1 MARGGTHTLERED
14 ATRQPGLSRVCR
26 PDPLITRPACLALL
40 AAILVIAGA
49 GCGGG
54 TAERT
59 VKPKPVVGEP
69 GFLYRVHGNLIYLE
83 CTGKGSPPVVLE
95 AGLGFDH
102 RVWDSIAPDLAGTT
116 RTCSYDR
123 SPLFFSQ
130 NGSKRATAQAK
141 VDDLRD
147 LLDMADV
154 ERPYVLVGH
163 SYGGVLVRL
172 YAAEHRDDVA
182 GLVLIDSSSPDQV
195 RRYRAA
201 VPPRRPD
208 ENPELTLLR
217 ASLQDTRNDEGADI
231 EKSFEQARGSSI
243 AELPL
248 IVVTA
253 GRDDSP
259 FSPLRARFAR
269 IWLSLQSELARL
281 SPNAIHV
288 IATNSGHF
296 VMSLDGQPDLVV
308 RAIREVVAAARD
320 DRNLGK
326 CEIVFPSQDRKCL
339 RSP

>member
-1 MARGGTHTLERED
+1 MRLA
-14 ATRQPGLSRVCR
+14 ASSSRDR
-26 PDPLITRPACLALL
+26 RDPLITRRAWLAQL
-40 AAILVIAGA
+40 ATILVIAGTA
-49 GCGGG
+49 CGGN
-54 TAERT
+54 AEPT
-59 VKPKPVVGEP
+59 VKPKPVSGEP
-69 GFLYRVHGNLIYLE
+69 GFLYDVHGNLIYLE
-83 CTGKGSPPVVLE
+83 CAGQGSPTVVLE
-95 AGLGFDH
+95 AGLGGDH
-102 RVWDSIAPDLAGTT
+102 RVWDSIAPDLARTT

-123 SPLFFSQ
+123 SPLLYSQ
-130 NGSKRATAQAK
+130 NGSKRATAQEK
-141 VDDLRD
+141 VDDLHD
-147 LLDMADV
+147 LLEKADV

-172 YAAEHRDDVA
+172 YAAAHRDDVA
-182 GLVLIDSSSPDQV
+182 GLVLVDSSNPDQA
-195 RRYRAA
+195 RSFRAA

-208 ENPELTLLR
+208 ERPGLRQLR
-217 ASLQDTRNDEGADI
+217 AQLRQPTRNPEGADL

-253 GRDDSP
+253 GVDEAP
-259 FSPLRARFAR
+259 LGSPLRARFAR

-288 IATNSGHF
+288 IARNSGHL

-308 RAIREVVAAARD
+308 RAIHEVVAAARD

-326 CEIVFPSQDRKCL
+326 CETVFPSQDRKCL

>member
-1 MARGGTHTLERED
+1 M
-14 ATRQPGLSRVCR
+14 
-26 PDPLITRPACLALL
+26 
-40 AAILVIAGA
+40 
-49 GCGGG
+49 
-54 TAERT
+54 
-59 VKPKPVVGEP
+59 KPKPVIGEP

-95 AGLGFDH
+95 AGLGGDH
-102 RVWDSIAPDLAGTT
+102 RVWDGIASDLARTT

-123 SPLFFSQ
+123 SPLAFSN
-130 NGSKRATAQAK
+130 NGSKRATAQQK
-141 VDDLRD
+141 VDDLHD
-147 LLDMADV
+147 LLEAADV
-154 ERPYVLVGH
+154 ERPLVLVGH
-163 SYGGVLVRL
+163 SFGGMLVRL

-182 GLVLIDSSSPDQV
+182 GLVLLDSSSPDQG

-201 VPPRRPD
+201 VPPPRPG
-208 ENPELTLLR
+208 ERPELTELR
-217 ASLQDTRNDEGADI
+217 AQLQDTRNPEGADL
-231 EKSFEQARGSSI
+231 EKSADQVGGSSI

-248 IVVTA
+248 LVLTA
-253 GRDDSP
+253 GVDESP
-259 FSPLRARFAR
+259 VDSPLRARFER
-269 IWLSLQSELARL
+269 IWLSLQSDLAQL

-296 VMSLDGQPDLVV
+296 VMALAGQPDLVV